1 MIEVV
6 ISCIW
11 LFLIVAIVMVFI
23 LLIYFH
29 CQYCFFLWKVFFFN
43 VLPFNISVISDIYLS
58 VPFSFR
64 FPNFCISFFSFLSHD
79 FSTPFIYSFI
89 FFLSSD
95 FSFHFLPPSVSLP
108 FCLLPPYLFK
118 TSPHNLYHVICLLD
132 ISHRSKWPAASSCVW
147 LPSLRHFSLPSTS
160 DILIAVFFPLFICL
174 FMSLYSHFY
183 SFIFC
188 IHLLKWWFVIYHY
201 YLF

>member
-11 LFLIVAIVMVFI
+11 LFLIVEIMMVFI
-23 LLIYFH
+23 LLIYYH
-29 CQYCFFLWKVFFFN
+29 CQYCFFFWK
-43 VLPFNISVISDIYLS
+43 
-58 VPFSFR
+58 
-64 FPNFCISFFSFLSHD
+64 FFSLMFFRITFLLFLLS
-79 FSTPFIYSFI
+79 I
-89 FFLSSD
+89 FL
-95 FSFHFLPPSVSLP
+95 FHFLFDFPIFVFPFFFFFITRLFYTFYLFIYFLFIIRFFLPLSFP
-108 FCLLPPYLFK
+108 FCFSSLLPPYLFK

-147 LPSLRHFSLPSTS
+147 LPSLRHFSLPPTS